1 MAQLGQVGKRLHII
15 KIAIS
20 ITDKETINLQ
30 HSKLRLFKNDKLL
43 QNILSVLDDE
53 NYAQASNLINRYLH
67 GPYDE
72 DVTEE
77 KVSMMEEKA
86 AILEEKAALIKAKL
100 LENEKNKKKEL
111 TKKFRDI
118 EEEELINK
126 FGLFR
131 ERGRE
136 EIYNPIDKD
145 EMKAMEREIFYEE
158 KRAPQ
163 VSMPSID
170 DIMAGFDSIKD
181 DIPIKASIIEAQKK
195 SRKSASYTEDETE
208 EANSTNRES
217 FFDADKEPQQVQTE
231 SKKSSQELDDKELF
245 DQAIAKDDEPEIIII
260 EEVTIA
266 PEEPKEEEDF
276 FIQEK
281 EPEEE
286 REETTQILETIIE
299 DHKEEESEESQ
310 ETENF
315 DDPIIKPKEYE
326 PISYIDQKLRNML
339 NQYPQVEETSEQYKS
354 EERLLYKI
362 SLHGYNEEDIEKV
375 IDTIK
380 TLKQEGKKGE
390 AAHLLLTIA
399 TTESLYAQFTF
410 ARELYQGEILIRDLP
425 EAFTQVNYLASEKYP
440 EAICD
445 LAQFYEH
452 GIGIKKDKKK
462 ALKLYEEAEDLGVS
476 RAASHLDR
484 LEKESKGLLGKL
496 FKK

>member
-72 DVTEE
+72 DVTDD

-136 EIYNPIDKD
+136 EIYNPIDKE
-145 EMKAMEREIFYEE
+145 EMKAMEKEIFYSEE
-158 KRAPQ
+158 KRKKEIK
-163 VSMPSID
+163 MPSID
-170 DIMAGFDSIKD
+170 DIMAGFDSIRD
-181 DIPIKASIIEAQKK
+181 DIPVKASILEAEKK
-195 SRKSASYTEDETE
+195 SRRSASYKEEHSPQEKGENFFSTPEKNILEETE
-208 EANSTNRES
+208 TEVEKRE
-217 FFDADKEPQQVQTE
+217 K
-231 SKKSSQELDDKELF
+231 LDDKDLF
-245 DQAIAKDDEPEIIII
+245 DQAISKVKDEPEIIII
-260 EEVTIA
+260 EEVTL
-266 PEEPKEEEDF
+266 EEGPNKEEEF

-281 EPEEE
+281 EPEIKDEE
-286 REETTQILETIIE
+286 NLEPLEMTTQESS
-299 DHKEEESEESQ
+299 EEEPEQ
-310 ETENF
+310 ETQSTEHNE
-315 DDPIIKPKEYE
+315 PAIVPKEYE

-339 NQYPQVEETSEQYKS
+339 NQYPQTEETSEQYKS

-375 IDTIK
+375 IENIK

-410 ARELYQGEILIRDLP
+410 ARELYQGDILIRDLP
-425 EAFTQVNYLASEKYP
+425 EAFTQINYLASEKYP

-462 ALKLYEEAEDLGVS
+462 AFILYEEAETLGVS
-476 RAASHLDR
+476 RASTHLNR
-484 LEKESKGLLGKL
+484 LERESRGLLGKL